1 MRRPAIVNS
10 IKKALKP
17 FGENIQTILYG
28 SEARGDAKQDSDIDL
43 LILLNK
49 GKLTYE
55 TENAITMPL
64 YKIELSTGIP
74 IHPVVMTKYQWE
86 NRPFKTPFY
95 VNVKN
100 EGIILNSF
108 LQKAE
113 RRL

>member
-74 IHPVVMTKYQWE
+74 IHPVVMTRSQWE

-100 EGIILNSF
+100 EGIIL
-108 LQKAE
+108 
-113 RRL
+113 

>member
-49 GKLTYE
+49 GKLTY
-55 TENAITMPL
+55 
-64 YKIELSTGIP
+64 
-74 IHPVVMTKYQWE
+74 
-86 NRPFKTPFY
+86 
-95 VNVKN
+95 
-100 EGIILNSF
+100 
-108 LQKAE
+108 
-113 RRL
+113 